1 MNFDLT
7 EYNRIASMTNS
18 REIAKELQSKSPE
31 WKEQYYKLKR
41 KARNDAYNA
50 KSKDVNNAK
59 RREIRKLKNDTIVKP
74 IQHIDKPIDINTVDT
89 DIKRDYKIS
98 TKINKLNENTIDNY
112 IKSIRAIYPKYHND
126 KPLNDDSEILKLLNG
141 VKYNSTKLYNQNKYI
156 IDNIKDIATNYS
168 SYLPKLYS
176 IFSRLNGKNLKQ
188 LREAIYPYMTAYNAN
203 YTENRSN
210 VVVNKAMTS
219 KISFDTKDVIENA
232 NKINDVYD
240 KLMYMLLFLMPTR
253 RLYDYRITRIATKKG
268 DIENRAFN
276 WYYQG
281 KLYIN
286 NTKNKKAMVLDIAN
300 EIVNVI
306 NQLPPDTDYIFGKLY
321 NAPTLSR
328 KFAKITNDIY
338 GDPFNA
344 VSVRKLYATYNLKN
358 AGDTGDMKKY
368 NETAKQMGHSTNE
381 NANYSLKIDSLSY
394 F

>member
-1 MNFDLT
+1 MTDEELFNQIHSLANPSLISNKLK
-7 EYNRIASMTNS
+7 EYPREFVDNYRKYFHKLRVAKS
-18 REIAKELQSKSPE
+18 REL
-31 WKEQYYKLKR
+31 
-41 KARNDAYNA
+41 N
-50 KSKDVNNAK
+50 KDKINQA
-59 RREIRKLKNDTIVKP
+59 RRETRRLLNKTIEKP
-74 IQHIDKPIDINTVDT
+74 IQHIEKPIDIDAVDT
-89 DIKRDYKIS
+89 SIKRDYKAS
-98 TKINKLNENTIDNY
+98 TKITKLNENTIDNY

-126 KPLNDDSEILKLLNG
+126 KPLNDDAEILKLLNG

-188 LREAIYPYMTAYNAN
+188 FRESLYPYMTAYNAN
-203 YTENRSN
+203 YAENRSN
-210 VVVNKAMTS
+210 VVVNKEMTS

-232 NKINDVYD
+232 NKIDDVYD
-240 KLMYMLLFLMPTR
+240 KLMYMLLFLIPTR
-253 RLYDYRITRIATKKG
+253 RLYDYRIMRIATKKG
-268 DIENRAFN
+268 DTDDMAFN

-281 KLYIN
+281 KFYIN
-286 NTKNKKAMVLDIAN
+286 NTKNKKMMILDVPR
-300 EIVNVI
+300 EIIDVI
-306 NQLPPDTDYIFGKLY
+306 NQLPPDTDYIFGKFY

-328 KFAKITNDIY
+328 KFAKITNDLY

-344 VSVRKLYATYNLKN
+344 VSVRKLYATYNLKT

-368 NETAKQMGHSTNE
+368 NETAKKMGHSTAE

>member
-1 MNFDLT
+1 MTDEELFNQIHSLT
-7 EYNRIASMTNS
+7 NPSLISNKLKEYPREFVDNYRKYFHKLRVAKS
-18 REIAKELQSKSPE
+18 REL
-31 WKEQYYKLKR
+31 
-41 KARNDAYNA
+41 N
-50 KSKDVNNAK
+50 KDKINQA
-59 RREIRKLKNDTIVKP
+59 RRETRRLLNKTIEKP
-74 IQHIDKPIDINTVDT
+74 IQHIEKPIDIDAVDT
-89 DIKRDYKIS
+89 SIKRDYKAS
-98 TKINKLNENTIDNY
+98 TKITKLNENTIDNY
-112 IKSIRAIYPKYHND
+112 IKSIRAIYHKYHND
-126 KPLNDDSEILKLLNG
+126 KPLNDDAEILKLLNG
-141 VKYNSTKLYNQNKYI
+141 VKYNSTKLYKQNKYI

-188 LREAIYPYMTAYNAN
+188 FRESLYPYMTAYNAN
-203 YTENRSN
+203 YAENRSN
-210 VVVNKAMTS
+210 VVVNKEMTS

-268 DIENRAFN
+268 DVEDMKYN

-281 KLYIN
+281 KFYIN
-286 NTKNKKAMVLDIAN
+286 NTKNKKMMILDVPR
-300 EIVNVI
+300 EIIDVI

-344 VSVRKLYATYNLKN
+344 VSVRKLYATYNLKT

-368 NETAKQMGHSTNE
+368 NETAKQMGHSTSE

>member
-74 IQHIDKPIDINTVDT
+74 IQHIDKPIDINAVDT

-126 KPLNDDSEILKLLNG
+126 KPLNDDAEILKLLNG

-188 LREAIYPYMTAYNAN
+188 LREAIYPYMTAYNSN

-210 VVVNKAMTS
+210 IVVNKDMTS
-219 KISFDTKDVIENA
+219 KISFDTRHIMGNVDE
-232 NKINDVYD
+232 INDVYD
-240 KLMYMLLFLMPTR
+240 KLIYMLLFLMPTR

-286 NTKNKKAMVLDIAN
+286 NTKNKKAMVLDIPN

-306 NQLPPDTDYIFGKLY
+306 NQLPPDTDYIFGKFY

-328 KFAKITNDIY
+328 KFAKITNDLY

-344 VSVRKLYATYNLKN
+344 VDVRKLYATYNLKN
-358 AGDTGDMKKY
+358 AGDTGDTKTMRDNARK
-368 NETAKQMGHSTNE
+368 MGHSLE
-381 NANYSLKIDSLSY
+381 EHLNYAVNKND
-394 F
+394 